1 MEQLKQEH
9 LLNQHQ
15 QHLQQQQQQQ
25 HLIHLQQQQQQQQH
39 VDSMFTNQN
48 RHAYH
53 SNEHTNQLVESN
65 HIHILNHPGTEL
77 TNNLSYNPSQQMEP
91 HNEYFTTANT
101 GIDNSKPLGSR
112 LLNQLEIKR
121 NIDDYSEIGTDD
133 QDESSSC
140 SSSSS
145 TSNSSYNVSSIKN
158 ANELISIKA
167 NFEADSSPAT
177 NTLTPIDTNQTSDS
191 KESVANIKV
200 EIQCKDVMDVEDIK
214 CVNKNFEAANLLSS
228 GDNHVTLEDDTGLM
242 PIPESADNHT
252 ANNEMANVYRKFK
265 ISANSMSSSEVNAEG
280 FLVVEESPKL
290 VDKVKAENNQLEDTI
305 QTHLDTSSQSS

>member
-1 MEQLKQEH
+1 MEQLKQDH

-15 QHLQQQQQQQ
+15 QHQQQQQQQQ
-25 HLIHLQQQQQQQQH
+25 HLIHLQQQQH
-39 VDSMFTNQN
+39 VESMFTNQN

-53 SNEHTNQLVESN
+53 SNGLQEHTHQLIENS

-91 HNEYFTTANT
+91 HNEYFTNT
-101 GIDNSKPLGSR
+101 NSGIDNSKPLDSR

-140 SSSSS
+140 SSS
-145 TSNSSYNVSSIKN
+145 TSNSSYNVNSIKN
-158 ANELISIKA
+158 TTELISIKA
-167 NFEADSSPAT
+167 NFEADSSPGNNLDNPPAT

-191 KESVANIKV
+191 KESVPNIKV

-214 CVNKNFEAANLLSS
+214 CVNKNFEADNLLSS
-228 GDNHVTLEDDTGLM
+228 SENHVNLEDDT
-242 PIPESADNHT
+242 ESTDNHST
-252 ANNEMANVYRKFK
+252 KNEMANVYRKFK
-265 ISANSMSSSEVNAEG
+265 INGNSMSSSEVNAGG
-280 FLVVEESPKL
+280 FLAGEEPPKL
-290 VDKVKAENNQLEDTI
+290 VDKVKAEDNELEVTI
-305 QTHLDTSSQSS
+305 QSHLDVSSQSS